1 MEKKKKNLPAMQ
13 ETWAGDEGLIPEL
26 GRFPWRRKWQHT
38 PVFFAWEIPIH
49 GVKKELDTPGQLN
62 NDKDALILIPG
73 T

>member
-1 MEKKKKNLPAMQ
+1 MKKKKKESACN
-13 ETWAGDEGLIPEL
+13 AGEIRDTGLIPEL

-38 PVFFAWEIPIH
+38 SVFFAWEIPIH